1 MPEEAITGVG
11 SLRVGITYDCK
22 PPGSV
27 LRTELRSSAQ
37 HSVSLTTESLL
48 PSGSKPQGQREQR
61 HWTGSSEALQVRT
74 VNKPHRDPQSV
85 GRSTLLWV
93 TEGL

>member
-1 MPEEAITGVG
+1 MPEEAIMGVG
-11 SLRVGITYDCK
+11 SLRAGVSYGCE

-48 PSGSKPQGQREQR
+48 PRGSEPQGQREQR
-61 HWTGSSEALQVRT
+61 H
-74 VNKPHRDPQSV
+74 
-85 GRSTLLWV
+85 
-93 TEGL
+93 